1 MYACFTEVCFICR
14 TDLCMLVLQRCAL
27 FAEHDFNLGE
37 VSQQVSD
44 TLQQVVCASVDHTS
58 RDGYIAEDVCVT
70 SVLLA
75 VKSSSILCEHYNL
88 ILTKVSKQRRYKSL
102 ESCTVSTQKPH
113 KYSRS
118 VSKK

>member
-1 MYACFTEVCFICR
+1 MH
-14 TDLCMLVLQRCAL
+14 VLQRCAL

-37 VSQQVSD
+37 VSQQVSG
-44 TLQQVVCASVDHTS
+44 TLQQVVCTSVGHTS

-88 ILTKVSKQRRYKSL
+88 NLD
-102 ESCTVSTQKPH
+102 ESVETEEDINLLNHALCPPKKPTIF
-113 KYSRS
+113 
-118 VSKK
+118 